1 MSIKS
6 LMPALMRLSV
16 FGLAVLVMAGNV
28 HLFSIL
34 LIPRLAQDN
43 AYARIATKTSE
54 KKLVMATA
62 PDDLLPFEDPAT
74 ILAVCRYDLSAGPLR
89 LRGQVGADFLM
100 LFSFHTNSGEV
111 FYAMSDRSA
120 LRGRID
126 LWLATRAQIE
136 DMESNDIGE
145 EPPQDM
151 RLASPA
157 PQGFVLIRTLAE
169 RANLMEQA
177 RRNLAAFTCEH

>member
-1 MSIKS
+1 MKIKRLMSR
-6 LMPALMRLSV
+6 LMRLGI
-16 FGLAVLVMAGNV
+16 FGLAVLVLAGNV

-34 LIPRLAQDN
+34 LMPRMAQDN
-43 AYARIATKTSE
+43 AYGRIAAKAAETKLFMPE
-54 KKLVMATA
+54 A

-74 ILAVCRYDLSAGPLR
+74 LLAVCRYDLSTGPLR
-89 LRGQVGADFLM
+89 LRGQIGADFLM
-100 LFSFHTNSGEV
+100 LFSFHTSSGEV
-111 FYAMSDRSA
+111 FYAMSDRAA

-157 PQGFVLIRTLAE
+157 AEGFVLIRTLAE
-169 RANLMEQA
+169 RANLKEQA